1 VNKAILVSLLVVIS
15 FSVAAQD
22 STSRKKTR
30 EERKAEKRERINA
43 IAKQEEEGALI
54 YAKQSIFAF
63 QVRSNG
69 YGGFYELAKFKN
81 RRKSNT
87 YSIEFTEIKD
97 AKEEKSPT
105 SSGFFAFNNPYI
117 FGKINNFYQLKL
129 GFGQQYLLG
138 QKGNKNGVAVAFIY
152 QGGFS
157 GGFLR
162 PYYLDV
168 SDTNNTDRQIKFNP
182 ENAYDS
188 ALFLNI
194 AAIRGSSGLGTGWG
208 EMGFKPGL
216 YAKAALRFDYGRYNE
231 VVSGVEIGFSIDVY
245 SSKIPILLFADQK
258 QVFMQAHIAILF
270 GRRKT

>member
-1 VNKAILVSLLVVIS
+1 MNKTILVSLLVVLS

-30 EERKAEKRERINA
+30 EEKKAEKRERINA

-63 QVRSNG
+63 QLRTNG
-69 YGGFYELAKFKN
+69 YGGFYELAKFKT

-97 AKEEKSPT
+97 PKEEKSPAN
-105 SSGFFAFNNPYI
+105 GFFAFNNPYV

-138 QKGNKNGVAVAFIY
+138 QKGNKNGVAVALIY
-152 QGGFS
+152 QAGFS

-168 SDTNNTDRQIKFNP
+168 SDTSADRQIKFNP
-182 ENAYDS
+182 NNPYDS

-194 AAIRGSSGLGTGWG
+194 GQIRGSSGLGKGWG

-231 VVSGVEIGFSIDVY
+231 VVSGVEIGVSVDVY
-245 SSKIPILLFADQK
+245 TDKIPILLFAEQK
-258 QVFMQAHIAILF
+258 QVFLQGHIAILF
-270 GRRKT
+270 GKRKT